1 MIESHFFNIV
11 IVLLISHPHMT
22 QECAEEA
29 QYMRIAK
36 DYSEKPRIEIL
47 KSLFADF
54 WKLDEPGFAFSF
66 LSYIYLGS
74 LLLARIFFLNYSTSL
89 NPYQIG

>member
-1 MIESHFFNIV
+1 MF
-11 IVLLISHPHMT
+11 

-54 WKLDEPGFAFSF
+54 WKLDEPGIC
-66 LSYIYLGS
+66 LVM
-74 LLLARIFFLNYSTSL
+74 
-89 NPYQIG
+89 